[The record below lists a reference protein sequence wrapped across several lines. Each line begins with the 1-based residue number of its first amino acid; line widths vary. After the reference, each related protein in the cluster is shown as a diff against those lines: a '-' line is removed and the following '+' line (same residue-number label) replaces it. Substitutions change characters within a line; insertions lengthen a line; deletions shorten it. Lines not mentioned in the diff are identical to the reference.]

1 MRDLETE
8 NLNIRRFKLS
18 DVEDVHKNLATEKQ
32 LEECLGYHVH
42 SNLEETRMMVSS
54 YIKEYDMS
62 ALVWA
67 IEEKSSNKVIG
78 YINALEV
85 SMLNKRCDI
94 KFGIAFNW
102 VEKELM
108 EEALICVLDYLF
120 NVRKFNIVTSYFF
133 DGYPIVAKIKRKI
146 LEKVGMQQ
154 DAVLRNRQINEKS
167 GVAENKVV
175 YSILKEE
182 FKII

>member
-1 MRDLETE
+1 MKDLETK

-54 YIKEYDMS
+54 YIKEYDMN
-62 ALVWA
+62 ALAWA

-85 SMLNKRCDI
+85 SMINKRCDI
-94 KFGIAFNW
+94 KFGIAFEW
-102 VEKELM
+102 LEKGLM

-120 NVRKFNIVTSYFF
+120 NIRKFNIVTSYFF
-133 DGYPIVAKIKRKI
+133 DGYPKIAKIKREI
-146 LEKVGMQQ
+146 LEKVGMRQ
-154 DAVLRNRQINEKS
+154 DAILRNRQINEKS

-182 FKII
+182 FKRI